1 VDLRYTEVLIS
12 LCGSVFKPAD
22 SHFHATYLIT
32 EYLYV
37 VRCKEYCL
45 FGVAIDDLP
54 NNPLL
59 SHVSV

>member
-1 VDLRYTEVLIS
+1 MDLRYTEILMLVY
-12 LCGSVFKPAD
+12 GSVFKTAD
-22 SHFHATYLIT
+22 SHFHATNLIT